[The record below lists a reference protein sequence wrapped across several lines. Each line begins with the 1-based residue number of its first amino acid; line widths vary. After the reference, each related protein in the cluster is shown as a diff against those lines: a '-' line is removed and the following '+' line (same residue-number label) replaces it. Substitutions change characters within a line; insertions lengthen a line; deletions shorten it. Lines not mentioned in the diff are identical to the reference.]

1 MVAVVAIF
9 SFFRAT
15 PFFLWG
21 KKSPS
26 CVLETNFCRHNRE
39 REREREC
46 EASSVST
53 RGRCIDD
60 DDDDDDDGFGALDD
74 DSLRCA
80 TRSRGSRR

>member
-9 SFFRAT
+9 SFFFRAT

-39 REREREC
+39 RERERER
-46 EASSVST
+46 V
-53 RGRCIDD
+53 RGVV
-60 DDDDDDDGFGALDD
+60 GFDAW
-74 DSLRCA
+74 SLY
-80 TRSRGSRR
+80 RRR

>member
-9 SFFRAT
+9 SFFFRVAT

-21 KKSPS
+21 KIP
-26 CVLETNFCRHNRE
+26 CVETNFVVTTE
-39 REREREC
+39 RERER

-60 DDDDDDDGFGALDD
+60 DGDDDDDGFGALDD

-80 TRSRGSRR
+80 TRSRGGRR